1 MFIKNKKQYKE
12 ITLYSNILMDASF
25 NIVTIIE
32 SNPITN
38 LSDTYNNKLLSK
50 IKEKFS
56 EQQQRL
62 FISSFYCYLH
72 YHPTNDFIIDLDD
85 IWQWLGFQQKVNAKM
100 LLEKNFIVEKDYK
113 FLLLQQQ
120 KQKND
125 YRGGHNKQKILL
137 NINTFKL
144 FCIKAGTKKA
154 DEIHEYFVKL
164 EELLQETINEECT
177 ELKQQLEQVKSECA
191 NTIQTNKILD
201 RQKLLLREFG
211 TAGALIYIIRVKTFD
226 NGTYVIK
233 IGESR
238 KGVELRY
245 NEHKKDY
252 PECLLLDCF
261 SVVKSKNLEHFLHH
275 HDKIRGNRF
284 NQLPHHE
291 KEHELFLVGKELTY
305 DGILQIIQENI
316 KHFNEYSKKD
326 FELLEEKIK
335 KLEAEN
341 KLLQLQLTSNHP
353 NTEITPSETLS
364 NEMVINNDIKLQ
376 LQNIEKQNQEILNKL
391 NTSHTKTTTG
401 FNSTLVTIGPR
412 LQKINP
418 ENLQLIKTYETL
430 SEALNESKHI
440 WKRVSI
446 EKAIRENTIYRGFRW
461 MYVDRNKDLN
471 IVENILPTKISKTQ
485 NLGYIAKVNMDKTK
499 IVNVYLDRKTAA
511 AENGYQSCSALDTPV
526 KNETSSNGFF
536 YILYDKCPENLCEE
550 FEEQYGEPILY
561 KDGVGQFDQN
571 DVLVKEFRCKCD
583 CHKELKI
590 SDKTLAK
597 ALNKNMM
604 YNQHFFRKIGNKL
617 SCIPKPTH

>member
-1 MFIKNKKQYKE
+1 
-12 ITLYSNILMDASF
+12 MDASF

-32 SNPITN
+32 SNPITK
-38 LSDTYNNKLLSK
+38 LSNTYNNKLLSK

-62 FISSFYCYLH
+62 FISSFYCYLNH
-72 YHPTNDFIIDLDD
+72 HPTNDFVIDLDD
-85 IWQWLGFQQKVNAKM
+85 IWQWMGFQQKYNAKTS
-100 LLEKNFIVEKDYK
+100 LEKYFVIEKDYK
-113 FLLLQQQ
+113 CLLLQLQGQ
-120 KQKND
+120 KSET
-125 YRGGHNKQKILL
+125 RGGHNKQKILL

-177 ELKQQLEQVKSECA
+177 ELKQQLEQVKSECT

-201 RQKLLLREFG
+201 RQKILLREFG
-211 TAGALIYIIRVKTFD
+211 MAGALIYIIKVKTFD
-226 NGTYVIK
+226 NGTYIIK

-261 SVVKSKNLEHFLHH
+261 SVVKSKNFEHFIHH
-275 HDKIRGNRF
+275 HDKIRGSRF
-284 NQLPHHE
+284 NQLPNHE

-316 KHFNEYSKKD
+316 KQFNEYSKKD

-341 KLLQLQLTSNHP
+341 RLLQLQMSTKNPHTETVNVENLTTN
-353 NTEITPSETLS
+353 EIVFH
-364 NEMVINNDIKLQ
+364 NNINLQ

-401 FNSTLVTIGPR
+401 FNTTLATIGPR

-430 SEALNESKHI
+430 SEALNESNNV
-440 WKRVSI
+440 WKRPSI
-446 EKAIRENTIYRGFRW
+446 EKAIRDNIIYRGFRW
-461 MYVDRNKDLN
+461 IYVDRNNDPNVTGN
-471 IVENILPTKISKTQ
+471 IPPTKISKIQ

-511 AENGYQSCSALDTPV
+511 AENGYPSSSSLDTPV
-526 KNETSSNGFF
+526 KNGTSSNGFF
-536 YILYDKCPENLCEE
+536 YILYDKCLENLCED
-550 FEEQYGEPILY
+550 FEEQYGEPLLY

-571 DVLVKEFRCKCD
+571 NVLIKEFRCKYD
-583 CHKELKI
+583 CHKGLKI

-597 ALNKNMM
+597 ALDKNIM
-604 YNQHFFRKIGNKL
+604 YNQHYFRKIGDKL
-617 SCIPKPTH
+617 SSVPIATPVLQSKTLC